1 MKKKLNTQAITNEL
15 KQGSVFFRQRPALP
29 LQALEPE
36 ARTQD
41 QKLKDKGEA
50 ANKKALSQGGEK
62 ETQSASLT
70 PTTAPKKK
78 AARSKPSPA
87 KAKKSHPPNVRPE
100 RPERPERV
108 ERPPSPTPAEL
119 GTKREIKRHSFEFY
133 RDQLPKLKRLKAE
146 FMIRGEDKSMSAM
159 VREAVDTYIEA
170 HIP

>member
-1 MKKKLNTQAITNEL
+1 MKKKLNTEAITNEL

-29 LQALEPE
+29 LQASEPE
-36 ARTQD
+36 ANKED
-41 QKLKDKGEA
+41 QKLEEQREA
-50 ANKKALSQGGEK
+50 ANNKALSQGGEK
-62 ETQSASLT
+62 ENHSNRLT

-78 AARSKPSPA
+78 VAHSKPSPA
-87 KAKKSHPPNVRPE
+87 KARQSPPPNVRA
-100 RPERPERV
+100 ERPERV

-119 GTKREIKRHSFEFY
+119 GNKREIKRHSFEFY

-159 VREAVDTYIEA
+159 VREA